1 MAKETMKS
9 KEDHRCSETT
19 MRETTN
25 RKEKYIDC
33 GEVEEL
39 YMCVVVVVGS
49 SNDGGCLGDGGS
61 GLGITLLKS

>member
-25 RKEKYIDC
+25 KNYIDC

-39 YMCVVVVVGS
+39 YMCVVVVVVGGS
-49 SNDGGCLGDGGS
+49 SNDGGCLGDGG
-61 GLGITLLKS
+61 LGITLLKF